1 IPFLR
6 ACVIKSSRGWFCIGS
21 EYISVPR
28 KSRGREY
35 TLFYGFKRHLLFLLR
50 LRRRVHRVPLLPQS
64 NGGRF
69 HDRGQACGGVPTCGD
84 HERRILRWRDAP
96 GVPRV
101 HLPVRALCDLALHRF
116 WIRISYASAFL
127 RCHQSK
133 SRCDARLLHAGVF
146 LSPHWQTE
154 RSDVFRCSCHR
165 VLPLTRREPDRK
177 RKGALFHLSYFLC
190 LLRRD
195 RRSHY
200 SPLPVPRGIQSRRSH
215 GRVSVPHHDSDE
227 RFRGSLPPADFSDS
241 TLLPFGFKQLGMVLL
256 YAVSLSSSDTIA
268 FVISSIFTRDLQ
280 NYVPRFGEK
289 SMRMLTRIFMVVFIG
304 LAILVS
310 LISQDILTLG
320 FALAGIAI
328 ALSPAILRS
337 FFFRLNDRAVAIS
350 LALSMLSIVVL
361 FLFDLLSPE
370 TALISLPV
378 ALVSLVGLQVF
389 FARKLPL
396 RA

>member
-1 IPFLR
+1 
-6 ACVIKSSRGWFCIGS
+6 
-21 EYISVPR
+21 
-28 KSRGREY
+28 
-35 TLFYGFKRHLLFLLR
+35 
-50 LRRRVHRVPLLPQS
+50 
-64 NGGRF
+64 
-69 HDRGQACGGVPTCGD
+69 
-84 HERRILRWRDAP
+84 
-96 GVPRV
+96 
-101 HLPVRALCDLALHRF
+101 
-116 WIRISYASAFL
+116 
-127 RCHQSK
+127 
-133 SRCDARLLHAGVF
+133 
-146 LSPHWQTE
+146 
-154 RSDVFRCSCHR
+154 
-165 VLPLTRREPDRK
+165 
-177 RKGALFHLSYFLC
+177 
-190 LLRRD
+190 
-195 RRSHY
+195 
-200 SPLPVPRGIQSRRSH
+200 
-215 GRVSVPHHDSDE
+215 
-227 RFRGSLPPADFSDS
+227 
-241 TLLPFGFKQLGMVLL
+241 MVLL

-328 ALSPAILRS
+328 ALSPAIIGS